1 MKGLSVGKAFHTA
14 ITAFRN
20 CLKRFPITVA
30 FIFAFTA
37 YLIRLTA
44 THWKGE
50 DRLLFVIAYYLSV
63 GIVLSLT
70 LHLWSEEVKRRSWKI
85 GVQLAAHALL
95 IADAFLLYHY
105 LDTEHS
111 LLAIGIAHAA
121 ALLAVGLSIFF
132 LSFLHR
138 EKNDIA
144 SWNFALNTV
153 CAFAVTQVI
162 GLILWA
168 GISLLLFSLH
178 QLFDIHIAGKCYIY
192 IYYLCCIALA
202 LTLFLGLLPQGAA
215 KHNREPHSSPF
226 LNGVLHYLFLPLTAG
241 YLTVLYV
248 YAARILIRWE
258 LPTGW
263 VSWLVV
269 ALMTVCLAI
278 EFGLYPT
285 RLKEG
290 KRFDNRVAR
299 WMPVLILPLLL
310 LMTVGIA
317 RRFNDYGITL
327 NRLYLATL
335 NGWFYFVCIGLFVC
349 KARRINWIPIS
360 FAVIFLLTSAL
371 PVNYVSLSRSYLLRK
386 VETTIADTYKGTLPM
401 SNEQYLD
408 WLKTLPAEEAL
419 AVNSRLKKLDDL
431 YRDTS
436 IYRLVSKSISYW
448 SAETYIKDEEVVA
461 VDAVTVT
468 VADKSDEIDI
478 TKLKQKYYSNQVI
491 PKVNPLD
498 LSGSYTKIML
508 YDEATDTLDLQALRT
523 GTIAFA
529 LPAPDGKATQDTAYV
544 SLQDLRKWDKL
555 GGFTPQT
562 LRCNRPEDKFVLTLF
577 RLDIGNPGLQ
587 ESATLD
593 FSGVYL
599 KK

>member
-1 MKGLSVGKAFHTA
+1 MKGLSVEKAFHTA
-14 ITAFRN
+14 ITAFRS
-20 CLKRFPITVA
+20 CLKRFPVA
-30 FIFAFTA
+30 VVFIFVFTA
-37 YLIRLTA
+37 YLIHLTA
-44 THWKGE
+44 TNWKGE

-70 LHLWSEEVKRRSWKI
+70 LHLWSEEVKRRLWKV

-95 IADAFLLYHY
+95 IADAFLVYHY
-105 LDTEHS
+105 LGTEHS

-121 ALLAVGLSIFF
+121 AILALGLSIFF
-132 LSFLHR
+132 LSFLRR

-144 SWNFALNTV
+144 SWNFALNTIY
-153 CAFAVTQVI
+153 ALAVTQVI
-162 GLILWA
+162 GLILCA
-168 GISLLLFSLH
+168 GISLLVFSLH
-178 QLFDIHIAGKCYIY
+178 QLFDIHINGECYIY

-226 LNGVLHYLFLPLTAG
+226 LNGILHYLFLPLTAG
-241 YLTVLYV
+241 YLTVLYI

-285 RLKEG
+285 RFKEG
-290 KRFDNRVAR
+290 KRFDNWVAR

-310 LMTVGIA
+310 LMTVGIV

-360 FAVIFLLTSAL
+360 FAVIFLLTSVL
-371 PVNYVSLSRSYLLRK
+371 PVNYVSLSHSYLLRK
-386 VETTIADTYKGTLPM
+386 VETTITETYKGTLPM

-408 WLKTLPAEEAL
+408 WLKTLPRKEAL
-419 AVNSRLKKLDDL
+419 VVNSRLETLEDL
-431 YRDTS
+431 YRDQR
-436 IYRLVSKSISYW
+436 IYRLVSKEIRYW
-448 SAETYIKDEEVVA
+448 KAKRDIIKEEAVVEDTVVFAGEDGDTIGLKKTYYRNLL
-461 VDAVTVT
+461 
-468 VADKSDEIDI
+468 
-478 TKLKQKYYSNQVI
+478 TKR
-491 PKVNPLD
+491 VNPLD
-498 LSGSYTKIML
+498 ISGIYTRVML
-508 YDEATDTLDLQALRT
+508 YDDAMYIFDLQAMKA

-529 LPAPDGKATQDTAYV
+529 LPTDDGKETPDTAYV
-544 SLQDLRKWDKL
+544 ALQDLLEWDKQQNL
-555 GGFTPQT
+555 TPQT
-562 LRCNRPEDKFVLTLF
+562 LRCNRAGNKFVLTRFHLNTG
-577 RLDIGNPGLQ
+577 DPAKKH
-587 ESATLD
+587 SATLN
-593 FSGVYL
+593 FSGIHL